1 MRLTLDPTVTVGLD
15 LDDLQ
20 PLQENCFG
28 FSATVEN
35 GTYVYSV
42 PLGECGA
49 EVTVCL
55 VCKKCNVQFILIQWF
70 ANSTGQ
76 VEVTG
81 THLPKSSCVEL

>member
-49 EVTVCL
+49 QVTVCL
-55 VCKKCNVQFILIQWF
+55 VCKKCNVQ
-70 ANSTGQ
+70 
-76 VEVTG
+76 
-81 THLPKSSCVEL
+81 